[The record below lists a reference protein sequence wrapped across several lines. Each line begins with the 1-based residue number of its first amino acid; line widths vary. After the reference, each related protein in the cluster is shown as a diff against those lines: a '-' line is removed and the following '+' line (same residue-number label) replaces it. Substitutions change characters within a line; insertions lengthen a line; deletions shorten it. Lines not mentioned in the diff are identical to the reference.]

1 MAHASQIGFGMNPP
15 RRDPDRMALERTLL
29 ANERTLLAYVRTAMT
44 LIVGGASLARF
55 VPGML
60 AAAAG
65 WALIV
70 LGAVG
75 FVVGA
80 RRFLVLRRYLRGE
93 FP

>member
-1 MAHASQIGFGMNPP
+1 MAHGSQIGFCMKPP
-15 RRDPDRMALERTLL
+15 TLDADRLALERTLL

-60 AAAAG
+60 AAAGG

-70 LGAVG
+70 LGAMG

-80 RRFLVLRRYLRGE
+80 RRFLVLRRYLKGE

>member
-1 MAHASQIGFGMNPP
+1 MAHGSQTGSCMKPP
-15 RRDPDRMALERTLL
+15 TLDADRLALERTLL
-29 ANERTLLAYVRTAMT
+29 ANERTLLAYVRTAMA
-44 LIVGGASLARF
+44 LVIGGASLARF

-65 WALIV
+65 WGLII
-70 LGAVG
+70 LGAAG

>member
-1 MAHASQIGFGMNPP
+1 MKPP
-15 RRDPDRMALERTLL
+15 TLDADRLALERTLL
-29 ANERTLLAYVRTAMT
+29 ANERTLLAYVRTAMA
-44 LIVGGASLARF
+44 LVIGGASLARF

-70 LGAVG
+70 LGAAG
-75 FVVGA
+75 LAVGA

>member
-1 MAHASQIGFGMNPP
+1 MNPP

-55 VPGML
+55 VPGRL
-60 AAAAG
+60 ATAGG
-65 WALIV
+65 WALVI
-70 LGAVG
+70 LGTAG
-75 FVVGA
+75 FVIGA
-80 RRFLVLRRYLRGE
+80 RRFLVLRRYLKGE